1 MPTVDA
7 DAFSALFT
15 RQVTKT
21 PDAEAVCS
29 REGSLSYAE
38 LAVRA
43 DRLAG
48 RLAAAG
54 AGPGAVVAVALP
66 RSADLVVALVA
77 VERAGAAYLALDL
90 SYPPERLRLMADD
103 ARPVCVIT
111 EDGGAVPGVAYD
123 GPRLSP
129 HDPADEAAM
138 APYDTVQV
146 RAADGADPRSTAYV
160 IYTSGSTGRPKGVE
174 VPHTGIAALTET
186 YRRALG
192 TGPGSRVLQ
201 FASPSFDAA
210 FSELCQA
217 LLTGGTLVVADED
230 SLRPGAPLAATVAE
244 FGITHLTLPPTALA
258 VLPEDALGPETVLVT
273 AGEPCAP
280 ALAAQWAARVRMFN
294 GYGPT
299 ETTVCATLHGPLRG
313 TGTPP
318 LGSAVLDADVYVL
331 DAALLPV
338 EPGAAGELYVAGAG
352 LARGYLGR
360 PGLTAERFVADPFGP
375 AGSRMYRTGDR
386 VRVRCDG
393 QLEFAG
399 RVDDQVKVRG
409 YRVEPGE
416 IEAAMTAHE
425 DVAQAAVAVH
435 GDGLVGYVVPRP
447 ARRDR
452 EAQVAE
458 WQRLSDTVYT
468 AASSELAGWTS
479 SYDGRP
485 IPGRQMR
492 DWQRHTVARVRA
504 LRPSRVLE
512 IGAGTGL
519 ILSEVAP
526 ACEEYWATD
535 VSGAAVEVLRRR
547 TETDPELARKVR
559 LFARPAHA
567 TEGLPAGHFDTVVL
581 NSVIQYF
588 PDADYLTEVLEAA
601 FGLLAPGGRV
611 FVGDV
616 RHLGLLGALRTA
628 VELGRGSG
636 AGDPRR
642 LRLAV
647 EQAVAKETELLVE
660 PEYFTTVG
668 GAAAAEVRLK
678 PGAYHNELTRH
689 RYDVVLHKAP
699 VTERAAAVL
708 PVLAWGADVDRLDEL
723 ASRAPVR
730 VTGIP
735 NARLTGEVSAAR
747 RLAEGRPVAEL
758 REALLRSRPG
768 GVDPYEVETWAAQ
781 AGVRAVCTWSPD
793 GEDLFELLVR
803 PGSESDSGPLADNV
817 AKGAA
822 HGAAAALTN
831 DPARARVVRALP
843 AALRSR
849 LGEILPPHMVP
860 SVVVVLDALPLT
872 PAGKV
877 DRRALPVPVRDDVQ
891 GRAPATDGER
901 TVCAAFAD
909 VLNVPQV
916 PADAD
921 FFACGGHSLLAP
933 RLIARLRRT
942 SGVEL
947 PLSAVFDHPTP
958 ADLAALLATSEPATH
973 TAPALVAR
981 PRPERV
987 PLSPAQYR
995 LWFLHRLDAEA
1006 ASAYHVPLAFRLRG
1020 PLDAGALRAALTDV
1034 VTRHESLRTVLPE
1047 AADGTPY
1054 QRVLDPAAVP
1064 LSISEGAD
1072 PERWLREAARTPFD
1086 LATDPPLRARLLRT
1100 PEDPD
1105 THLLA
1110 LVLHHVAA
1118 DAWSWTR
1125 LSDDLATAYAARLGG
1140 TAPDWPGLPVQY
1152 ADYAMWQR
1160 EQESTEPGPGQGL
1173 DHWRQALK
1181 DLPEQLELPLDRAES
1196 ESADHR
1202 GERVELYL
1210 EPEPLAALEELA
1222 RQSGTS
1228 LFMVLHAGLAA
1239 LLTRL
1244 GAGTDIPLGTAVA
1257 GRQDEALDSLVGFFV
1272 NTLVLRADTGG
1283 DPSFR
1288 TLLERVRAFD
1298 LAAYAHQDVP
1308 FERVV
1313 DAVRPAR
1320 AVSRNPLFQIMLVLQ
1335 NTPGGQAL
1343 RLGPVTV
1350 EQVPVETGHAKF
1362 DLTVEAEHRRG
1373 ADGARQGL
1381 ELRLEYRTALFDAQT
1396 VRALGERLIRLLT
1409 DAAADPDTALSAL
1422 ALLAPG
1428 EEAELLGTPL
1438 EREPVTTTLDDLFAR
1453 QAARA
1458 PERIAVTD
1466 GEAGGQLTY
1475 AELNSRA
1482 NRLAHHLIALGAGPE
1497 ELVALALPRSA
1508 AQIVALLAVLKAG
1521 AAYLPLD
1528 LAHPSARLAS
1538 TLADARPRLVLT
1550 LDPTSLPGSDQA
1562 DGSQPG
1568 GGLPGVLDLRSPG
1581 TQTALAALPD
1591 HDPTDAERVAPL
1603 RPTHPAYV
1611 IYTSG
1616 STGRPKG
1623 VLVTHHNAVRLFDAT
1638 RAFGFGPDDVWTLFH
1653 SPAFD
1658 FSVWEL
1664 WGPLLHGGR
1673 LVVVPP
1679 HTARTP
1685 DDFRRLLVRERVT
1698 VLNQTPS
1705 AFAELDTAD
1714 AAALGDGE
1722 LALRLVVFGGE
1733 ALDPGRLGLWNERH
1747 PDGPLLVNMYGIT
1760 ETTVHVTRLALDRD
1774 TASSAAGRSP
1784 LGVPL
1789 PDLRVYVLD
1798 ERLRP
1803 VPPGVPGEMYVAG
1816 AGLARGYL
1824 GRPGLTAERFVAD
1837 PFGPAGSRMYRTGDR
1852 ARRLRGGSL
1861 EYLGRTDD
1869 QVKIRGYRIEPA
1881 EITAALC
1888 RHPGVADAAVI
1899 VREDRPGDRRLVGYV
1914 VTASVARPTPAELRR
1929 HAATLLPAHQVP
1941 AALVLVERL
1950 PLTVNG
1956 KLDRAA
1962 LPRPAADGTGREGRR
1977 APRTPAEEILCD
1989 LFAEVLDVPA
1999 VGVDDGF
2006 FDLGGHSLSAT
2017 RLANRVRRTLGVE
2030 LPVREVFEAPTV
2042 AGLAARVEGG
2052 TRAERPALRARPRP
2066 DRLPLS
2072 YAQRRLWFLAG
2083 LEGPSATY
2091 HIPLI
2096 LRLSGPLDVTALGAA
2111 LGDLT
2116 RRHEVLRTVLASDSD
2131 GSGSRSG
2138 EESTCQNILEELPF
2152 DLVAQ
2157 GARQDE
2163 VARVLAEAIAAPL
2176 DLTSEPPLRVRL
2188 LRTAPQEHVLL
2199 LLLHHVAA
2207 DGWSMRPLCDDLALA
2222 YRARRAGRA
2231 PDYAELPVQYADFA
2245 LWQRALIGEAGAPGD
2260 VFSTQSAFWERT
2272 LHGLPDQLSL
2282 PFDRTRGATGDHR
2295 SGTAG
2300 FTVPQALL
2308 AELRTLAA
2316 GSGVSLFMVVHAALA
2331 ALLTRLGA
2339 GTDVPIG
2346 TPVSG
2351 RGDDTLD
2358 DLVGLFVNTLVLRTD
2373 TSGSPTFSELL
2384 QRVRATDLAAYAH
2397 QDLPFE
2403 RVVELVNPE
2412 RSLARHPL
2420 FQVMLAFEHDEL
2432 AVPAFDGLAVTA
2444 EPGVL
2449 PTTKF
2454 DLTVGIRP
2462 GGDGLVGVV
2471 EYRQDLFDHATVA
2484 ALAERLVRLLTAAVA
2499 DPDRPVD
2506 DLDVTL
2512 DTERTR
2518 ITAELTG
2525 AAEESAPDVVTAI
2538 DAVAAAHPD
2547 RTAVTGQDPARPG
2560 ADLTLS
2566 YAALVVRANHLAHR
2580 LTALG
2585 AAPERHVAVL
2595 LPRGPELLVALLA
2608 VLKSGAAY
2616 VPLDPEHPAARI
2628 ESTLAATGPVCLITA
2643 PGMPHAPD
2651 LPAVYPA
2658 ECEAATGPAPGS
2670 DEDHPAYV
2678 IHTSGSTGT
2687 PKGVVVTRGGF
2698 AGHLRWQGAESGL
2711 TSEDTVLALTSAAF
2725 DAAAFELWL
2734 PLTLGARVHVVDA
2747 EVPRDPERL
2756 RSAIAEHGVTAV
2768 HFVPSMLG
2776 AVGPEPMPPLRL
2788 ICSGGEALPVGLARD
2803 VVRGWGVRLINLY
2816 GPTETTVG
2824 VTRACWADGDPAGA
2838 TVPIGR
2844 PAWNTRLRILDH
2856 RLCPVPPGVPGE
2868 LYVAGAGVARGY
2880 LDRPGLTAERFVADP
2895 FGPAGRRMY
2904 RTGDLVRLRPDGN
2917 LEHLG
2922 RTDDQVKIRGYRIE
2936 PEETAAA
2943 LRALDEVADAA
2954 VIVREDRP
2962 GDRRLT
2968 GYAVPATPSDGP
2980 RSPGSAGIAP
2990 LSGADLHHRLAE
3002 RLPAHLVP
3010 AAVVLVDRLPLTV
3023 NGKLDRGALPAPAPE
3038 RARAGRAPA
3047 GPVEERLAG
3056 VFADVLGLAHVGA
3069 DDGFFDLGGDSISS
3083 IQVVGRA
3090 RALGISLTP
3099 RDVFLHRTVAG
3110 LATVADAR
3118 AAEEMTASAAAEV
3131 ADADGVIP
3139 ATPIMRTLEE
3149 RGGPTGGYHQA
3160 TLLHAPADATQE
3172 RIATA
3177 LHGLM
3182 GHHAMLRARRAP
3194 DGFLSVVEDAT
3205 AELRRVQVT
3214 GLDRAA
3220 LRRAVAAEASAM
3232 AARLAADTGV
3242 LHAVWFEAG
3251 PGTPGRLLLAVHHL
3265 AVDGVSWRILLEDLV
3280 RVWQDGPQA
3289 LPARTTPFRHWALQ
3303 LQERAQDPARTA
3315 EVDLWRTM
3323 LAAPDPRLGRRA
3335 LDPAVDTVEDG
3346 RSLSLTLPPEVTGPL
3361 LTRLPAA
3368 YGAGA
3373 QDVLLTALSQAL
3385 AEWRGQPGPVLVDV
3399 EGHGREELV
3408 PDTDVSRTVGW
3419 FTSLYPVAVDPG
3431 ATGPGRA
3438 LGRVKEQLRALPDH
3452 GAGYGL
3458 LRHLNPDTGPELA
3471 ALTRPQVCFN
3481 YLGRFPLATATG
3493 GDWSPAADLPGA
3505 TALGGGADPGM
3516 PLTHPLTLTAV
3527 TYDGPDGPE
3536 LHFTLG
3542 YPEGLFEDTELHR
3555 LTALLEQR
3563 LHELA
3568 AHTGTGHTPSDWP
3581 LLALT
3586 QDEVDHVEA
3595 QLPQVDEALPLAPLQ
3610 EGLLFQSLHDAGGP
3624 DVYTVQLVLSLE
3636 GPLSAP
3642 RLRAAA
3648 QALLTRHPHLGA
3660 AFLHGGLSAPVQAV
3674 GPVEAPWREYDATGP
3689 AETEQL
3695 LAGERD
3701 RRFDVARPPLL
3712 RLALLRH
3719 APDRHSLALTHHH
3732 LLLDGWSAPILVR
3745 ELFALYT
3752 ELSPGGDGVAALP
3765 PATPYRGFLAW
3776 LSQQD
3781 ADAAALAWREA
3792 LAGLDEPTR
3801 IAPPAHGTERAEVHQ
3816 VEVELSAEL
3825 TQALQRTARRCGLT
3839 LNTLVQ
3845 GAWALLVG
3853 QLSGRSDVVFGTVVS
3868 GRPPELPGVESMVG
3882 LFINTVPVRV
3892 EIRPELPVREL
3903 LAALQEQQSRLM
3915 GHHHIGLTA
3924 IQEAAGRGQLF
3935 DTLVVFENYPLDSD
3949 PLQSLAPGLRL
3960 TGVDSHD
3967 ATHYPLGLLVQ
3978 PGERLRLRLDHRAD
3992 AVGPHQARQLA
4003 ARLRLLL
4010 GQFAAR
4016 PELPTSALDLL
4027 LPGERE
4033 TATTQG
4039 DGGSPHPAVPFPELL
4054 RRQVVRT
4061 PDAVAL
4067 VTADEDITYAQL
4079 HARVRDMAHHL
4090 VTGHGVGPECL
4101 VGVALPR
4108 SADLV
4113 VALLA
4118 VLEAGAA
4125 YVPLDPDYP
4134 AARLALVLEDT
4145 APVCVITDGPG
4156 AKALPYDGPVVRID
4170 TAAAS
4175 TAASEAATGTTDLH
4189 ADAPAHPRPPHPDH
4203 PAYVIHTSGST
4214 GRPKGVVVTHRGVA
4228 GLAAGQSGRLGTGP
4242 GSRVLMF
4249 ASASFDAAFSEICV
4263 TLLSGAALVV
4273 TDSDAL
4279 LPGAPLTATLARH
4292 RVTHLTLPPSA
4303 LPVLDDDAL
4312 PPGLTLLTAGE
4323 AAPAD
4328 VAARWSRRTVIN
4340 AYGPTETT
4348 VCATMSG
4355 PLGPD
4360 EAPIGRPID
4369 GLRTQ
4374 VLDAYLRPVPP
4385 GLPGELYVSGPALAR
4400 GYLGRP
4406 GATAERFVADP
4417 SGPPGGR
4424 MYRTGDLVVRRPDGQ
4439 LHFVGR
4445 TDEQVKVRGY
4455 RIETSEVAAA
4465 IADHPEVA
4473 DASVIVRE
4481 DRPGDRRLTA
4491 YAVPAPGTAPDP
4503 SALRDHLAA
4512 RLPDHLVPAA
4522 VLLMERLPLT
4532 PNGKLDRSALPAP
4545 GLTSGRPPVSPRQ
4558 ELLCAVFAEVLGLE
4572 RVGIDDDFFA
4582 LGGNSLLA
4590 VRAVSRIR
4598 SALGTEPTVR
4608 DLFDAPTVELLV
4620 ERLTSGQEESPY
4632 DVLLPLRSRGGRP
4645 PLFCFHPAGGISWC
4659 YTGLLSLLGPDQ
4671 PVYGLQARGIG
4682 REEPMAT
4689 SLADMAD
4696 DYLEQIRKV
4705 RPSGPYHLLGWSLGG
4720 LVAHAVAVRLR
4731 EEGEEVGLVALLDTA
4746 PPDAQAPEVGELEEG
4761 RFLLAL
4767 LESAGYDTAALR
4779 TSGVPTKAAAVEIL
4793 RRGDSALADLVEHR
4807 LAPIISVY
4815 RNNSRLVSG
4824 FERRPFDGDIT
4835 LFAATA
4841 NRSSP
4846 PPTAADWHPYV
4857 TGTVTV
4863 HPVACEH
4870 QHMTRPGPLTGIG
4883 RILKD
4888 LLE

>member
-7 DAFSALFT
+7 GTFAALFH

-21 PDAEAVCS
+21 PDAEAVRS
-29 REGSLSYAE
+29 RAGSLSYTE
-38 LAVRA
+38 LAARA

-48 RLAAAG
+48 RLAVTG
-54 AGPGAVVAVALP
+54 AGPGTLVAVALP
-66 RSADLVVALVA
+66 RSPDLVVALVA
-77 VERAGAAYLALDL
+77 VELAGAAYLALDL
-90 SYPPERLRLMADD
+90 SYPVERLRLMVDD

-111 EDGGAVPGVAYD
+111 EDGGDLPGVAYD
-123 GPRLSP
+123 GPFLSP
-129 HDPADEAAM
+129 HNATDEDAV
-138 APYDTVQV
+138 APHDTVQE
-146 RAADGADPRSTAYV
+146 RAAGGPADPRTTAYV

-174 VPHTGIAALTET
+174 VTHTGVAALAET

-192 TGPGSRVLQ
+192 LGVGSRVLQ

-230 SLRPGAPLAATVAE
+230 ALRPGAPLAATVAE

-258 VLPEDALGPETVLVT
+258 VLPDDALGPETVLIT
-273 AGEPCAP
+273 AGEACAP
-280 ALAAQWAARVRMFN
+280 ALAARWAARVRMFN
-294 GYGPT
+294 GYGPS

-318 LGSAVLDADVYVL
+318 LGRAVLDTDVYVL
-331 DAALLPV
+331 DADLLPV
-338 EPGAAGELYVAGAG
+338 EPGSTGELYVSGAG

-386 VRVRCDG
+386 VRVHRHG
-393 QLEFAG
+393 ELEFVG

-416 IEAAMTAHE
+416 IEAAMAAHD

-435 GDGLVGYVVPRP
+435 RDGLVGYVVPRP

-468 AASSELAGWTS
+468 AADSELAGWTS
-479 SYDGRP
+479 TYDGRP
-485 IPGRQMR
+485 IPGEQMR
-492 DWQRHTVARVRA
+492 DWQHHTVARVRA
-504 LRPSRVLE
+504 LRPRRVLE

-519 ILSEVAP
+519 VLSEVAP

-535 VSGAAVEVLRRR
+535 VSGAAVEALRRR
-547 TETDPELARKVR
+547 TEADPELVGRVR
-559 LFARPAHA
+559 LFTRPAHV

-588 PDADYLTEVLEAA
+588 PDADYLTEVLKAA
-601 FGLLAPGGRV
+601 LGLLAPGGRV

-636 AGDPRR
+636 EADPRQ

-647 EQAVAKETELLVE
+647 EQAVAKETELLVA
-660 PEYFTTVG
+660 PEYFATVP

-678 PGAYHNELTRH
+678 PGAHHNELTRH
-689 RYDVVLHKAP
+689 RYDVVLHKSP
-699 VTERAAAVL
+699 VAARAGAEL
-708 PVLAWGADVDRLDEL
+708 PVLAWGREVGRLDEL
-723 ASRAPVR
+723 VPLAPVR

-747 RLAEGRPVAEL
+747 RLAEGRPMAEL
-758 REALLRSRPG
+758 REALRRTRPG
-768 GVDPYEVETWAAQ
+768 AIDPHEVETWAAR

-793 GEDLFELLVR
+793 GDDLFELVVR
-803 PGSESDSGPLADNV
+803 PGSESDTGPSAGDV
-817 AKGAA
+817 VESPA
-822 HGAAAALTN
+822 HGAALTN
-831 DPARARVVRALP
+831 DPARARAVRTLP

-849 LGEILPPHMVP
+849 LGEVLPPHMVP
-860 SVVVVLDALPLT
+860 SAVVVLDALPLT

-877 DRRALPVPVRDDVQ
+877 DRRALPAPVHDDVQ

-901 TVCAAFAD
+901 SVCAAFAD
-909 VLNVPQV
+909 VLGVRHV
-916 PADAD
+916 AADAD

-933 RLIARLRRT
+933 RLVARLRRA

-947 PLSAVFDHPTP
+947 PLSAVFDHRTP
-958 ADLAALLATSEPATH
+958 ADLAALIATSEQTTR

-987 PLSPAQYR
+987 PVSSAQHR
-995 LWFLHRLDAEA
+995 LWFLYRLDGEA

-1020 PLDAGALRAALTDV
+1020 ALDVEALRAALTDV

-1054 QRVLDPAAVP
+1054 QRVLDPDAVR
-1064 LSISEGAD
+1064 LSVSEGAD
-1072 PERWLREAARTPFD
+1072 AERWLREAARTPFD
-1086 LATDPPLRARLLRT
+1086 LATEPPLRVRLLRT
-1100 PEDPD
+1100 PEDPG

-1125 LSDDLATAYAARLGG
+1125 LADDLATAYAARLGG
-1140 TAPDWPGLPVQY
+1140 AAPDWPELPVQY
-1152 ADYAMWQR
+1152 ADYAVWQR
-1160 EQESTEPGPGQGL
+1160 EQESAEPGPGQGL
-1173 DHWRQALK
+1173 DHWRQVLK
-1181 DLPEQLELPLDRAES
+1181 DLPDHLELPLDRTES

-1222 RQSGTS
+1222 RKSGSS

-1313 DAVRPAR
+1313 EAVRPAR
-1320 AVSRNPLFQIMLVLQ
+1320 SASRNPLFQIMLVLQ
-1335 NTPGGQAL
+1335 NTPGDQAL

-1373 ADGARQGL
+1373 VGGAPQGL

-1396 VRALGERLIRLLT
+1396 VRTLGERLIRLLA
-1409 DAAADPDTALSAL
+1409 DAAAHPDARLSAL
-1422 ALLAPG
+1422 TLLAPG
-1428 EEAELLGTPL
+1428 EEAELLGTSL
-1438 EREPVTTTLDDLFAR
+1438 EPEPPTTTLADLFAR
-1453 QAARA
+1453 QAART

-1466 GEAGGQLTY
+1466 GDGEAGAQLTY
-1475 AELNSRA
+1475 AELNARA

-1508 AQIVALLAVLKAG
+1508 TQIVALLAVLKAG

-1528 LAHPSARLAS
+1528 LAHPQARLAS
-1538 TLADARPRLVLT
+1538 TLEDARPRLVMT
-1550 LDPTSLPGSDQA
+1550 LDPTGLPGRDEP
-1562 DGSQPG
+1562 DGRPPG
-1568 GGLPGVLDLRSPG
+1568 GGLPDVLDLSDPG
-1581 TQTALAALPD
+1581 TRAALAALPD
-1591 HDPTDAERVAPL
+1591 HDPTDAERAAPL

-1623 VLVTHHNAVRLFDAT
+1623 VLVAHHNAVRLFDAT
-1638 RAFGFGPDDVWTLFH
+1638 RAFGFGPEDVWTLFH

-1705 AFAELDTAD
+1705 AFAELDAAD
-1714 AAALGDGE
+1714 AVATDGGE
-1722 LALRLVVFGGE
+1722 LCLRLVVFGGE
-1733 ALDPGRLGLWNERH
+1733 ALEPGRLAPWYERH

-1760 ETTVHVTRLALDRD
+1760 ETTVHVTRLALDPD
-1774 TASSAAGRSP
+1774 TAFSSAGRSRI
-1784 LGVPL
+1784 GVPL
-1789 PDLRVYVLD
+1789 SDLRVYVLD

-1837 PFGPAGSRMYRTGDR
+1837 PFGAAGSRMYRTGDR
-1852 ARRLRGGSL
+1852 ARCLRDGSL

-1888 RHPGVADAAVI
+1888 RHPAVADAAVI

-1914 VTASVARPTPAELRR
+1914 VPAPAARPTPAELRG

-1962 LPRPAADGTGREGRR
+1962 LPRPGGDGAGREGRR
-1977 APRTPAEEILCD
+1977 LPRTPAEEILCD

-2030 LPVREVFEAPTV
+2030 LPVREVFETPTV
-2042 AGLAARVEGG
+2042 AGLAAGVEGG
-2052 TRAERPALRARPRP
+2052 ARAQRPALRARPRP

-2072 YAQRRLWFLAG
+2072 FAQRRLWFLAG

-2096 LRLSGPLDVTALGAA
+2096 LRLSGPLDVAALGAA
-2111 LGDLT
+2111 LGDVT
-2116 RRHEVLRTVLASDSD
+2116 GRHEVLRTVLASDAD
-2131 GSGSRSG
+2131 GSGSRPG
-2138 EESTCQNILEELPF
+2138 EESAYQNILEELGF

-2157 GARQDE
+2157 DVRQEE
-2163 VARVLAEAIAAPL
+2163 VTRLLAGVIATPL
-2176 DLTSEPPLRVRL
+2176 DPTAEPPLRVRL
-2188 LRTAPQEHVLL
+2188 LRIAPQEHVLL

-2231 PDYAELPVQYADFA
+2231 PDYAALPVQYADYA
-2245 LWQRALIGEAGAPGD
+2245 LWQRALMDDAGAPGE
-2260 VFSTQSAFWERT
+2260 VFSTQTAFWGRT
-2272 LHGLPDQLSL
+2272 LRGLPDELSL
-2282 PFDRTRGATGDHR
+2282 PFDRPRGAVTDHR
-2295 SGTAG
+2295 SGAVE
-2300 FTVPQALL
+2300 FTVPRGLL
-2308 AELRTLAA
+2308 TELRTLAA
-2316 GSGVSLFMVVHAALA
+2316 ASGASVFMVVHAALA

-2339 GTDVPIG
+2339 GTDIPIG

-2351 RGDDTLD
+2351 RGDDALD

-2373 TSGSPTFSELL
+2373 TSGSPAFRELL

-2432 AVPAFDGLAVTA
+2432 AVPALDGLAVTA
-2444 EPGVL
+2444 EPGAL

-2454 DLTVGIRP
+2454 DLTVGLRP
-2462 GGDGLVGVV
+2462 SGDGLSGLV
-2471 EYRQDLFDHATVA
+2471 EYRQDLFDHTTVA
-2484 ALAERLVRLLTAAVA
+2484 ALAERLVRLLTAVAA

-2512 DTERTR
+2512 DAERARLTG
-2518 ITAELTG
+2518 ELTG
-2525 AAEESAPDVVTAI
+2525 PAQEPAPDVVTAI
-2538 DAVAAAHPD
+2538 GTMAAAHPD

-2560 ADLTLS
+2560 GDLTLS
-2566 YAALVVRANHLAHR
+2566 YAALVGRANHLAHR

-2616 VPLDPEHPAARI
+2616 VPLDPEHPAARL
-2628 ESTLAATGPVCLITA
+2628 ESTLAATGPVCVITA
-2643 PGMPHAPD
+2643 PGMPHTPN
-2651 LPAVYPA
+2651 LPVVYPDDS
-2658 ECEAATGPAPGS
+2658 ETIAAPASGA
-2670 DEDHPAYV
+2670 DEDQPAYV

-2711 TSEDTVLALTSAAF
+2711 TPEDTVLALTSVAF

-2734 PLTLGARVHVVDA
+2734 PLTIGARVHVVDS

-2756 RSAIAEHGVTAV
+2756 RATIAEHRVTAA

-2776 AVGPEPMPPLRL
+2776 AAGPEPMPPLRL
-2788 ICSGGEALPVGLARD
+2788 VCSGGETLPVDLAREL
-2803 VVRGWGVRLINLY
+2803 VRRWGVRLINLY

-2856 RLCPVPPGVPGE
+2856 RLSPVPPGVPGE

-2880 LDRPGLTAERFVADP
+2880 LGRPGMTAERFVADP
-2895 FGPAGRRMY
+2895 FGPAGCRMY

-2943 LRALDEVADAA
+2943 LRALDQVADAA
-2954 VIVREDRP
+2954 VVVREDRP
-2962 GDRRLT
+2962 GDRRLI
-2968 GYAVPATPSDGP
+2968 GYAVPAASTCAASPDGAEL
-2980 RSPGSAGIAP
+2980 R
-2990 LSGADLHHRLAE
+2990 HRLTE

-3023 NGKLDRGALPAPAPE
+3023 NGKLDRRALPAPTPE
-3038 RARAGRAPA
+3038 RARGGRAPR
-3047 GPVEERLAG
+3047 GPVEEQLAG
-3056 VFADVLGLAHVGA
+3056 VFADVLGLDQVGA

-3083 IQVVGRA
+3083 IQAVGRA
-3090 RALGISLTP
+3090 RALGLVLTP
-3099 RDVFLHRTVAG
+3099 RDIFLHRSVAR
-3110 LATVADAR
+3110 LAAVVAAR
-3118 AAEEMTASAAAEV
+3118 AAEETAAPVAAVAAAGG
-3131 ADADGVIP
+3131 AIP
-3139 ATPIMRTLEE
+3139 ATPIMRTLGE
-3149 RGGPTGGYHQA
+3149 RGGPHAGYHQA
-3160 TLLHAPADATQE
+3160 LLLHAPADATQE
-3172 RIATA
+3172 RLAAT
-3177 LHGLM
+3177 LQSLM
-3182 GHHAMLRARRAP
+3182 GHHAMLRARRAT
-3194 DGFLSVVEDAT
+3194 DGSVTVVADAT
-3205 AELRRVQVT
+3205 AELTRVPVT
-3214 GLDRAA
+3214 GLDRAS
-3220 LRRAVAAEASAM
+3220 LRDAVAVEADAM
-3232 AARLAADTGV
+3232 AGRLAAAPGV
-3242 LHAVWFEAG
+3242 LRAVWFDAG
-3251 PGTPGRLLLAVHHL
+3251 PGAPGRLLLAVHHL
-3265 AVDGVSWRILLEDLV
+3265 AVDGVSWRILSEDLA
-3280 RVWQDGPQA
+3280 RIWKDGPRALQA
-3289 LPARTTPFRHWALQ
+3289 ATTPFRHWALQ
-3303 LQERAQDPARTA
+3303 LQERAQDPGRTA
-3315 EVDLWRTM
+3315 EMPLWRTM
-3323 LAAPDPRLGRRA
+3323 LAAPDPRLGRRP
-3335 LDPAVDTVEDG
+3335 LDPAVDTVATA
-3346 RSLSLTLPPEVTGPL
+3346 RTLHLTVPPAVAGPV

-3368 YGAGA
+3368 YRAGP
-3373 QDVLLTALSQAL
+3373 QDVLLTGLSQAL

-3408 PDTDVSRTVGW
+3408 PGADVTRTVGW

-3431 ATGPGRA
+3431 TAGPGRA

-3458 LRHLNPDTGPELA
+3458 LRHLNPHTGPELA
-3471 ALTRPQVCFN
+3471 ALPRPQVCFN
-3481 YLGRFPLATATG
+3481 YLGRFPRASATG
-3493 GDWSPAADLPGA
+3493 GDWSPAGDLPGG
-3505 TALGGGADPGM
+3505 TALGGGADSGM
-3516 PLTHPLTLTAV
+3516 PLSHPLTITAV
-3527 TYDGPDGPE
+3527 TYDGADGPA
-3536 LHFTLG
+3536 LHLTFG
-3542 YPEGLFEDTELHR
+3542 YPDGLFEETGLRALADLLDRR
-3555 LTALLEQR
+3555 LR
-3563 LHELA
+3563 ELA
-3568 AHTGTGHTPSDWP
+3568 AHTGSGHTPSDWP

-3595 QLPQVDEALPLAPLQ
+3595 QFPQVEEVLPLAPLQ
-3610 EGLLFQSLHDAGGP
+3610 DGLLFQSLHDAEGP
-3624 DVYTVQLVLSLE
+3624 DVYTVQMVLGLE

-3660 AFLHGGLSAPVQAV
+3660 AFLHSELSVPVQVVGAV
-3674 GPVEAPWREYDATGP
+3674 EVPWTEYDAADP
-3689 AETEQL
+3689 AETERL
-3695 LAGERD
+3695 LADERT
-3701 RRFDVARPPLL
+3701 RRFDPARPPLL

-3719 APDRHSLALTHHH
+3719 ATDRHSLALTHHH

-3745 ELFALYT
+3745 ELFELY
-3752 ELSPGGDGVAALP
+3752 EGLSHDGDGTPALP
-3765 PATPYRGFLAW
+3765 PVPPYRSFLEW
-3776 LSQQD
+3776 LSRQD
-3781 ADAAALAWREA
+3781 TSAAARAWREA

-3801 IAPPAHGTERAEVHQ
+3801 IAPPSQGTEGAEVHQ
-3816 VEVELSAEL
+3816 VETELPAEL
-3825 TQALQRTARRCGLT
+3825 THALQRTARSYGLT

-3845 GAWALLVG
+3845 GAWAILIG

-3868 GRPPELPGVESMVG
+3868 GRPPEMPGVESMVG

-3892 EIRPELPVREL
+3892 RIDPALPVHGL

-3915 GHHHIGLTA
+3915 SHHHIGLTD
-3924 IQEAAGRGQLF
+3924 IQEAAGLGQLF
-3935 DTLVVFENYPLDSD
+3935 DTIVVFENYPLDSE
-3949 PLQSLAPGLRL
+3949 PLRALAPGLRL

-3978 PGERLRLRLDHRAD
+3978 PGERLRLRLDHRAE
-3992 AVGPHQARQLA
+3992 AVAPHQARQLA
-4003 ARLRLLL
+4003 TRLRLLL
-4010 GQFAAR
+4010 AQFAAR
-4016 PELPTSALDLL
+4016 PELHVAALDLS
-4027 LPGERE
+4027 LPGEHE
-4033 TATTQG
+4033 AAEVQG
-4039 DGGSPHPAVPFPELL
+4039 DGGPPHPAVPFPDLL

-4067 VTADEDITYAQL
+4067 VTDDEEITYARL
-4079 HARVRDMAHHL
+4079 HERVRALADRL
-4090 VTGHGVGPECL
+4090 VASHGVGPECL
-4101 VGVALPR
+4101 VGVALHR

-4118 VLEAGAA
+4118 VLESGAA

-4145 APVCVITDGPG
+4145 APVCVVTDGPG
-4156 AKALPYDGPVVRID
+4156 GKALPYDGPVVRTD
-4170 TAAAS
+4170 TAPD
-4175 TAASEAATGTTDLH
+4175 AATPDPHNH
-4189 ADAPAHPRPPHPDH
+4189 ARPTPPHPDD

-4249 ASASFDAAFSEICV
+4249 ASASFDAAFSEICMA
-4263 TLLSGAALVV
+4263 LLCGAALVV
-4273 TDSDAL
+4273 TDREAL
-4279 LPGAPLTATLARH
+4279 LPGPPLAATLSRH
-4292 RVTHLTLPPSA
+4292 RITHLTLPPSA
-4303 LPVLDDDAL
+4303 LSALDDDAL

-4328 VAARWSRRTVIN
+4328 VAGRWPQCTVMN

-4348 VCATMSG
+4348 VCATMTG
-4355 PLGPD
+4355 PLSPH

-4369 GLRTQ
+4369 GIRTQ
-4374 VLDAYLRPVPP
+4374 VLDACLRPVPP
-4385 GLPGELYVSGPALAR
+4385 GVPGELYVSGPGLAR
-4400 GYLGRP
+4400 GYLGLP
-4406 GATAERFVADP
+4406 GTTAERFVADP

-4445 TDEQVKVRGY
+4445 TDEQVKIRGY

-4465 IADHPEVA
+4465 LADHPEVA
-4473 DASVIVRE
+4473 DAAVVVRE
-4481 DRPGDRRLTA
+4481 DRPGDRRLTG
-4491 YAVPAPGTAPDP
+4491 YAVPAPATAPDP
-4503 SALRDHLAA
+4503 AALRDHLVAL
-4512 RLPDHLVPAA
+4512 LPEYLVPAVV
-4522 VLLMERLPLT
+4522 VLVDRLPLT
-4532 PNGKLDRSALPAP
+4532 PNGKLDRNALPAP
-4545 GLTSGRPPVSPRQ
+4545 ELTTGRPPVSPRQ
-4558 ELLCAVFAEVLGLE
+4558 ELLCTVFADVLGLE
-4572 RVGIDDDFFA
+4572 RVGVDDDFFA

-4590 VRAVSRIR
+4590 VRAVSRMR
-4598 SALGTEPTVR
+4598 SALGAEPTVR
-4608 DLFDAPTVELLV
+4608 DLFEAPTVELLA
-4620 ERLTSGQEESPY
+4620 ERFTRGQDEGPY
-4632 DVLLPLRSRGGRP
+4632 DVLLPLRSRGSRP

-4659 YTGLLSLLGPDQ
+4659 YTGLLALLGPDQ

-4682 REEPMAT
+4682 EEEPMAQ
-4689 SLADMAD
+4689 SLGEMAD
-4696 DYLEQIRKV
+4696 DYIAQIREL

-4720 LVAHAVAVRLR
+4720 LVAHAAAVRLR
-4731 EEGEEVGLVALLDTA
+4731 EQGDEVGLVALLDTA
-4746 PPDAQAPEVGELEEG
+4746 PPDAQAPEEGELEEG
-4761 RFLLAL
+4761 PFLLAL
-4767 LESAGYDTAALR
+4767 LESAGYDTGALR
-4779 TSGVPTKAAAVEIL
+4779 AAGVPTKAEAVEIL

-4807 LAPIISVY
+4807 LTSIISVY
-4815 RNNSRLVSG
+4815 RNNSRLASG
-4824 FERRPFDGDIT
+4824 FERRSFDGDIT
-4835 LFAATA
+4835 LFAATE
-4841 NRSSP
+4841 NRTSP
-4846 PPTAADWHPYV
+4846 PPTAAHWQPYV

-4863 HPVACEH
+4863 HSIACEH
-4870 QHMTRPGPLTGIG
+4870 QHMTRPGPLAEIG
-4883 RILKD
+4883 RTLKD